1 MNEASLFEGELI
13 RLAPFDPEKDA
24 EVESRWTHDA
34 EYLRL
39 LEDAPARPLSPG
51 QVKKKHEGQ
60 DKDEQRSFH
69 FSVRRRADDR
79 LVGFVRLQW
88 IEWSHGASTLRLGI
102 GAPEDRGKGYGREAL
117 RLILRYAF
125 EELNLHRVGTY
136 TFEYN
141 PRAAEFLQ
149 KAGFQIEVR
158 RRQAVNRDGR
168 RWDTLILGLLRP
180 EWEQTVRSRK
190 SQVQSQA

>member
-1 MNEASLFEGELI
+1 MNEASLFEGALV

-51 QVKKKHEGQ
+51 QVKKKHAEQ
-60 DKDEQRSFH
+60 DKDDQRVFH
-69 FSVRRRADDR
+69 FSVRAKADDR

-88 IEWSHGASTLRLGI
+88 LEWNHGACTLRLGI
-102 GAPEDRGKGYGREAL
+102 GAPEDRGRGYGREAL
-117 RLILRYAF
+117 ALGLRYAF
-125 EELNLHRVGTY
+125 EELNLYRVGTY
-136 TFEYN
+136 TYEYN
-141 PRAAEFLQ
+141 LRALGFLQ
-149 KAGFQIEVR
+149 QAGFQIEVR
-158 RRQAVNRDGR
+158 RRQTVNRDGR

-180 EWEQTVRSRK
+180 EWEQTVRSPQPSVPSR
-190 SQVQSQA
+190 A